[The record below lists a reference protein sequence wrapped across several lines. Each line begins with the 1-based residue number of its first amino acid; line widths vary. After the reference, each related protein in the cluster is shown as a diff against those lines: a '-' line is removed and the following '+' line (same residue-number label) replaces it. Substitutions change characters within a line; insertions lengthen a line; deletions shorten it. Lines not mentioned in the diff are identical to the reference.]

1 MYINVYCPIC
11 NLYTVL
17 LYADLSIIDA
27 CFYFFSLRLP
37 SESRDINWEDE
48 VDVSF
53 LKDMVHIEDRESDED
68 GEIVLLTGASG
79 FLGRFILWELLHNES
94 CRTVYCICREGDG

>member
-1 MYINVYCPIC
+1 MQRNTHDNVSDVPLC
-11 NLYTVL
+11 
-17 LYADLSIIDA
+17 D
-27 CFYFFSLRLP
+27 CFYYSRSRIP
-37 SESRDINWEDE
+37 SESIDMNWEDE

-53 LKDMVHIEDRESDED
+53 LKDVPPTEVRESDGE

-94 CRTVYCICREGDG
+94 CRTVYCICRQGDG